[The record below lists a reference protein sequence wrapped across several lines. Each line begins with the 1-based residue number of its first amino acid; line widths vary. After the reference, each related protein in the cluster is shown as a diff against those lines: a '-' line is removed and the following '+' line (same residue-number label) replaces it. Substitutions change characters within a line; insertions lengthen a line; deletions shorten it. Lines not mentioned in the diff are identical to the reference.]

1 MLSNINISIL
11 QLCILILSWYFISSL
26 ANIIGKQLLTIFPY
40 PFSVT
45 LTQLFHGWIYSIPL
59 LRLIGIQQSTDVHST
74 RIYYI
79 TILVPLAIGKLLS
92 QLTSQISLRL
102 VTISYTHTVK
112 ALMPLFTVILSRI
125 ILDEEQS
132 ITIYLSLLPIIIGV
146 IITSLSELSFD
157 IIGLISALFSTCLLA
172 LQNIYSKKTLKY
184 INIHHLALLSVLSK
198 LSWCLLIPFW
208 FLFDGSHMDIRREL
222 TPTVIYFILIDGLCN
237 FIYNVLAFTMIS
249 YLSSLSYAIASSTK
263 RITIIIMSI
272 IIFHN
277 RITYMNL
284 FGISLTLIGVI
295 LYNKMKYNEK
305 KQQLLSLNTISIQPI
320 LLSSLP

>member
-157 IIGLISALFSTCLLA
+157 IIGLISALFT
-172 LQNIYSKKTLKY
+172 
-184 INIHHLALLSVLSK
+184 LLSVLSK

-208 FLFDGSHMDIRREL
+208 FLLDGSHMDIRREL

>member
-146 IITSLSELSFD
+146 IITSISELSFD

-208 FLFDGSHMDIRREL
+208 FLLDGSHMDIRREL

-249 YLSSLSYAIASSTK
+249 YLSILSYAIASSTK

>member
-146 IITSLSELSFD
+146 IITSISELSFD

-208 FLFDGSHMDIRREL
+208 FLLDGSHMDIRREL

-249 YLSSLSYAIASSTK
+249 YLSTLSYAIASSTK